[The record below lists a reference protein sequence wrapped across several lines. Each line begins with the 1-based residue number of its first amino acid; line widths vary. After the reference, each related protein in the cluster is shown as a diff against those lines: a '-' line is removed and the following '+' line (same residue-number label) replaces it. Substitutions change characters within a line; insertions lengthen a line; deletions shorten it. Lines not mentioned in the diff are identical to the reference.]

1 MYNITSYERNTNQNA
16 FEISSLPRQNTT
28 HWKTVRVMSLCV
40 NWNELANV
48 EDNINIRV
56 QTYIFRMQPD
66 SMSFIS
72 LVLKL
77 KMFSYN
83 LFWLYSVSPLLPDP
97 LYLCTHLTLCFNFSL
112 QKKANK
118 GKTNQN
124 KSRKKH

>member
-1 MYNITSYERNTNQNA
+1 MYNLTSYERNTNQNA
-16 FEISSLPRQNTT
+16 FDISGLPRQNIT
-28 HWKTVRVMSLCV
+28 HWKIVRIMCLCV
-40 NWNELANV
+40 NCNELANV

-83 LFWLYSVSPLLPDP
+83 LF
-97 LYLCTHLTLCFNFSL
+97 
-112 QKKANK
+112 
-118 GKTNQN
+118 
-124 KSRKKH
+124 